1 MRGEVEIYA
10 NMGTPSEKLVFKGH
24 NNILPT
30 MGRVIARAMVIPSS
44 LGGGVSTSLSGA
56 ASATTRTTVGLYNV
70 STYGAQAMSFGK
82 DASGYEGS
90 SQFGASAYKDIDQ
103 PYIYNTHHCVNF
115 SGDAS
120 STLLASA
127 IIGVSASYLYAPKS
141 LRSNTLAKIN
151 LNKLEPSSITAVIRH
166 SMENPTT
173 GPSAMLVSAVSGDA
187 SWSKTAATTMS
198 QAVVVSGM
206 QEAVSELVRRDP
218 GHNLNIASK
227 PWYLISY
234 VSGIDQRKGDA
245 VYAQASGFYRGLS
258 PNSKTALLRFA
269 NLLGCYAPSS
279 SPTLSTS
286 AVVVS
291 SLLAAGARW
300 SDTIV
305 KLSAGAVPD
314 KTGSGLITADYT
326 GFNTQM
332 DPFGFAKLTVNNP
345 TTASALNYLE
355 YQCVIKGGDKSFSNF
370 YGGLHNVG
378 LWAID
383 IDRTVAENQDSSIP
397 LNFDQLY
404 NPLRYTLMAQRK
416 VNDVIGYET
425 GEDMENMH
433 DFTVVWRLQFV

>member
-10 NMGTPSEKLVFKGH
+10 NMGTPTEKLVFKGE

-30 MGRVIARAMVIPSS
+30 MGRSIARMMVIPSS
-44 LGGGVSTSLSGA
+44 LGGGVSNSLSGQ
-56 ASATTRTTVGLYNV
+56 ASATTTTTVGLYNV
-70 STYGAQAMSFGK
+70 SAYGAQAMSFGK

-90 SQFGASAYKDIDQ
+90 SEFGSSAYADIKQ

-115 SGDAS
+115 SGDPS

-141 LRSNTLAKIN
+141 LRTNTIAKIN
-151 LNKLEPSSITAVIRH
+151 LNKLEPSSITAVIRQ
-166 SMENPTT
+166 SMEDPTT
-173 GPSAMLVSAVSGDA
+173 GPSAMLVSAVSGDTG
-187 SWSKTAATTMS
+187 WSKTAATTMS
-198 QAVVVSGM
+198 QSLIVSGM
-206 QEAVSELVRRDP
+206 QEAISELVRRDP

-227 PWYLISY
+227 PWYLLSH

-245 VYAQASGFYRGLS
+245 VYAQASGFYNSLS

-269 NLLGCYAPSS
+269 NLLGCYAPSG
-279 SPTLSTS
+279 SPILGTS

-291 SLLAAGARW
+291 SLNSIGTTW
-300 SDTIV
+300 DNTIA
-305 KLSAGAVPD
+305 KLSAGAVPT
-314 KTGSGLITADYT
+314 KSGSGVITEGHT

-332 DPFGFAKLTVNNP
+332 DPFGFAKLTVNNA
-345 TTASALNYLE
+345 TTASTTNYIE

-370 YGGLHNVG
+370 YGGLHNAG
-378 LWAID
+378 LWGID
-383 IDRTVAENQDSSIP
+383 IDRTVQENENSSIP

-404 NPLRYTLMAQRK
+404 NPLRYTLLAQRK

-425 GEDMENMH
+425 GKDMENMN
-433 DFTVVWRLQFV
+433 DFTVIWRLSFV